1 MGRHSIPD
9 PEDADDRQ
17 GDPEQSYTDDTTVA
31 IPASSP
37 GGSGPA
43 TGAQRTGGW
52 ESGEWTGSHRSLAPK
67 RRGVS
72 VPVIAA
78 LVAVVVV
85 VGAVIAW
92 RFFGDAL
99 NSRSDAAAARCVSG
113 ELNVAVLADPS
124 IAEQIE
130 KLANHYNN
138 EASPVG
144 DRCVKVG
151 VRPAGS
157 SQVLAGFQ
165 GDWPGDL
172 GERPALWIPASGV
185 SAARLEAATGPETVS
200 DARSL
205 VTSPVMLAVRPQL
218 RDALAQQNWSTLP
231 ALQSNPAAL
240 DGLGLPGWGS
250 LKLALPRGGDSDA
263 SYLTAEAV
271 ATAAAPAGAPAT
283 DGIGAVT
290 TLAAGAP
297 ELSADTAD
305 AAMDALLASGD
316 PAAASVHA
324 VPLTEQQLFSRAASL
339 PDAKNAVAGWLPPGP
354 TATAD
359 YPTVLLAGDWLDRE
373 QIAAA
378 SEFARFMRDP
388 ARLSELASAG
398 FRTGNGSPPQSDVV
412 DFAAVPA
419 ALPVGDSAQRAKI
432 ADALTSPAQGA
443 TTTIMLDLAMPAQEG
458 DNSRMGNVVNAL
470 IPRIEALP
478 PTSAVGLWT
487 FNATS
492 GSSQV
497 PLGPLSE
504 RRPALTS
511 ILDQLA
517 STSGGAVSFT
527 TLRLVYNQAL
537 ADFRP
542 GQPNSVTVITQ
553 GPHTD
558 QTLDGPGLQ
567 AFIRDAFD
575 EARPVAVNV
584 IDFGD
589 DPDRA
594 TWEAVAQATGG
605 SYQNLATSDSPE
617 LAAAIA
623 SALK

>member
-1 MGRHSIPD
+1 MGRHSLPD
-9 PEDADDRQ
+9 PEDRS
-17 GDPEQSYTDDTTVA
+17 GDPEQPYADDATEA
-31 IPASSP
+31 IPASP
-37 GGSGPA
+37 TGDSGPA
-43 TGAQRTGGW
+43 TGAQRTVGW
-52 ESGEWTGSHRSLAPK
+52 DNGEWTGSHRSLAPQ
-67 RRGVS
+67 RRKVS
-72 VPVIAA
+72 TPVIAA

-99 NSRSDAAAARCVSG
+99 DSRSDAAAARCVSG
-113 ELNVAVLADPS
+113 QLDVAVVADPS
-124 IAEQIE
+124 IAQQIQ
-130 KLANHYNN
+130 KLADGYN
-138 EASPVG
+138 ETASPVG
-144 DRCVKVG
+144 DRCVQVG

-157 SQVLAGFQ
+157 GQVLAGFG

-172 GERPALWIPASGV
+172 GERPALWIPASSL
-185 SAARLEAATGPETVS
+185 SAARLEAATGPETIS

-205 VTSPVMLAVRPQL
+205 VTSPVVLAVPPQL
-218 RDALAQQNWSTLP
+218 LDRLGERDWSTLP
-231 ALQSNPAAL
+231 GLQNDPAAL
-240 DGLGLPGWGS
+240 DGLGLPGWGP
-250 LKLALPRGGDSDA
+250 LKLALPRDSDA
-263 SYLTAEAV
+263 SYLAAEAV
-271 ATAAAPAGAPAT
+271 ATTAAPEGAPAT

-297 ELSADTAD
+297 ELSADTTD
-305 AAMDALLASGD
+305 AAMDALLDADD
-316 PAAASVHA
+316 PAAAEVHA

-339 PDAKNAVAGWLPPGP
+339 PDAKDTVAGWRPAGP

-388 ARLSELASAG
+388 ARLSELAAAG
-398 FRTGNGSPPQSDVV
+398 FRTGNGSPPPSDVV

-419 ALPVGDSAQRAKI
+419 PMAVGNDAERAEI
-432 ADALTSPAQGA
+432 AEALTSPAQGA
-443 TTTIMLDLAMPAQEG
+443 TTTLMLDLAMPAQEG
-458 DNSRMGNVVNAL
+458 ANSRMGNVVNAL

-492 GSSQV
+492 GTSQV
-497 PLGPLSE
+497 PLGTLSE
-504 RRPALTS
+504 RRDALTTT
-511 ILDQLA
+511 LDQLS

-537 ADFRP
+537 ANFRP
-542 GQPNSVTVITQ
+542 GQPNAVTVITQ

-558 QTLDGPGLQ
+558 QTLDGPGLE

-594 TWEAVAQATGG
+594 TWEAITQATGG
-605 SYQNLATSDSPE
+605 TFQGLTTSDSPE
-617 LAAAIA
+617 LAAA
-623 SALK
+623 LTTMLR

>member
-9 PEDADDRQ
+9 PEDRDDRP
-17 GDPEQSYTDDTTVA
+17 GTGEQPQADDTTVA
-31 IPASSP
+31 IPAASA

-43 TGAQRTGGW
+43 TGPQRSGW
-52 ESGEWTGSHRSLAPK
+52 DSGEWTGSHRAVTPK

-99 NSRSDAAAARCVSG
+99 SSRSDADAARCVSG
-113 ELNVAVLADPS
+113 DLNVAVVADPS
-124 IAEQIE
+124 IADQIQN
-130 KLANHYNN
+130 LANNYNDT
-138 EASPVG
+138 AKPVG

-151 VRPAGS
+151 VKPAGS
-157 SQVLAGFQ
+157 GQVLAGFEK
-165 GDWPGDL
+165 DWPGDL
-172 GERPALWIPASGV
+172 GDKPALWIPASSV
-185 SAARLEAATGPETVS
+185 SAARLDAATGPETIS

-205 VTSPVMLAVRPQL
+205 VTSPVVLAVRPQL
-218 RDALAQQNWSTLP
+218 RGALADQNWSTLP
-231 ALQSNPAAL
+231 ALQTDPAGL
-240 DGLGLPGWGS
+240 DRLGLQGWGP
-250 LKLALPRGGDSDA
+250 LKLALPRSGDSDA
-263 SYLTAEAV
+263 SVLTAEAV
-271 ATAAAPAGAPAT
+271 AAAAAPQGAPAT

-297 ELSADTAD
+297 ELRADTAD
-305 AAMDALLASGD
+305 AAMDALLSSGD

-324 VPLTEQQLFSRAASL
+324 VPLTEQQLFRRAAEL
-339 PDAKNAVAGWLPPGP
+339 PDAKDAVAAWRPPGP

-388 ARLSELASAG
+388 ARLSELAAAG
-398 FRTGNGSPPQSDVV
+398 FRAGDAELPQSDVV

-419 ALPVGDSAQRAKI
+419 PLSVGDEAQRAKI
-432 ADALTSPAQGA
+432 ADALVSPAQGS
-443 TTTIMLDLAMPAQEG
+443 TSTIMLDLAMPGQEG
-458 DNSRMGNVVNAL
+458 TNSRMGNVVNAL
-470 IPRIEALP
+470 IPRIEALS

-504 RRPALTS
+504 RRNALTTT
-511 ILDQLA
+511 LDQLS

-527 TLRLVYNQAL
+527 TLRLVYNEAL
-537 ADFRP
+537 ANFRP

-558 QTLDGPGLQ
+558 QTLDGPGLE

-575 EARPVAVNV
+575 QARPVAVNV

-594 TWEAVAQATGG
+594 TWEAVTQATGG
-605 SYQNLATSDSPE
+605 SYENLATSDSPD
-617 LAAAIA
+617 LAAA
-623 SALK
+623 LTTMLR